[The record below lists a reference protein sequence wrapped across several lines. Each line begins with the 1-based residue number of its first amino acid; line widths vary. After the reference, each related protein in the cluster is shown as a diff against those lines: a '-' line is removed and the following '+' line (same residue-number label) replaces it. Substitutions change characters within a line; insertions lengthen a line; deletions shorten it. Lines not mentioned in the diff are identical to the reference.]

1 MRKIGILGGTFDPVH
16 NGHINMAKGAM
27 AECGL
32 EKVLM
37 MPSCVSYLKA
47 GTGVS
52 DASVRLEM
60 LKLALS
66 DEKCLVADDL
76 EIRRGGNSYTCDTI
90 RELSKTY
97 GNDCLLCYIIG
108 DDTLLS
114 MHRWKEPEVIFKG
127 ARILTIMRE
136 YKKDSP
142 EVLDHLVFLKK
153 EYDADVQL
161 LDVPVMDISSTMIR
175 NRVRD
180 GLDIDGLVPDK
191 VAAYIRERRL
201 YLQDTKRCI

>member
-16 NGHINMAKGAM
+16 NGHINMAKGAL

-52 DASVRLEM
+52 DAAIRLEM
-60 LKLALS
+60 LKIALF
-66 DEKCLVADDL
+66 DEKDLVADDL

-90 RELSKTY
+90 RELSKEY
-97 GNDCLLCYIIG
+97 GKECLLCYIIG

-127 ARILTIMRE
+127 ARILTIMRNF
-136 YKKDSP
+136 KKDSP
-142 EVLDHLVFLKK
+142 EILEHLQFLKDTF
-153 EYDADVQL
+153 DADVEL

-175 NRVRD
+175 KRVGE
-180 GLDIDGLVPDK
+180 GLSIEGLVPDR
-191 VAAYIRERRL
+191 VVDYISENKL
-201 YLQDTKRCI
+201 YL

>member
-16 NGHINMAKGAM
+16 NGHINMARGALE
-27 AECGL
+27 ECGL
-32 EKVLM
+32 DKVLM

-52 DASVRLEM
+52 DAGVRLEM
-60 LKLALS
+60 LKLALMG
-66 DEKCLVADDL
+66 EERLVADDL

-90 RELSKTY
+90 RELSKEY
-97 GNDCLLCYIIG
+97 GKECLLCYIIG

-127 ARILTIMRE
+127 ARILTIMRNYE
-136 YKKDSP
+136 KDSP
-142 EVLDHLVFLKK
+142 EILEHLEFLKNTF
-153 EYDADVQL
+153 DADVHL

-175 NRVRD
+175 SRVRE
-180 GLDIDGLVPDK
+180 GRGIEGLVPDA
-191 VAAYIRERRL
+191 VAGYIRDNKL
-201 YLQDTKRCI
+201 YL

>member
-27 AECGL
+27 EECGL

-52 DASVRLEM
+52 DAAIRLEM
-60 LKLALS
+60 LKTALC
-66 DEKCLVADDL
+66 DEKDLVADDL

-90 RELSKTY
+90 RELSKEY
-97 GNDCLLCYIIG
+97 GKECLLCYIIG

-114 MHRWKEPEVIFKG
+114 MHRWKEPEMIFKG
-127 ARILTIMRE
+127 SRILTIMRNF
-136 YKKDSP
+136 KKDSP
-142 EVLDHLVFLKK
+142 EILEHLEFLKDTF
-153 EYDADVQL
+153 DADVEL

-175 NRVRD
+175 ERVRE
-180 GLDIDGLVPDK
+180 GLSIEGLVPDS
-191 VAAYIRERRL
+191 VADYISENKL
-201 YLQDTKRCI
+201 YL